1 MCYNTKLTRKA
12 SEIEKRFTADMAV
25 KGELQPNEQIS
36 GFSFP
41 KTPIITNALPKTIQ
55 FYHWGL
61 IPSFAVDAKIRAHTL
76 NARIET
82 ILDKPSY
89 AESAQKRCLVIANGF
104 YEWTW
109 HDSKGKNKEK
119 FLITIPGEE
128 LFAFAGIYS
137 SWTNPNT
144 AEVVDSYSIVTTEA
158 NELMAEIH
166 NIKKRMPIIL
176 TEQNEQDWLEG
187 DDFEHFKKPEIELVA
202 ISQEAQ
208 QSLF

>member
-12 SEIEKRFTADMAV
+12 SEIEKRFAADMAV
-25 KGELQPNEQIS
+25 KGKLQPNKQIS

-41 KTPIITNALPKTIQ
+41 KTPIITNAEPKTVQ

-61 IPSFAVDAKIRAHTL
+61 IPSFADDAKIRAHTL

-176 TEQNEQDWLEG
+176 TEQNEQDWLAG

>member
-12 SEIEKRFTADMAV
+12 SEIEKRFAADMAV
-25 KGELQPNEQIS
+25 KGELQPNKQIS
-36 GFSFP
+36 GFSFL
-41 KTPIITNALPKTIQ
+41 KTPIITNAHPKSVQ

-61 IPSFAVDAKIRAHTL
+61 IPSFADDAKIRAHTL

-137 SWTNPNT
+137 SWINPNT
-144 AEVVDSYSIVTTEA
+144 AEVCDSYSIVTTEA

-176 TEQNEQDWLEG
+176 TEQNEQDWLAG
-187 DDFEHFKKPEIELVA
+187 DDFENFKKPEIELVA